1 MTMYQTINEWI
12 DYIDEGCSVL
22 HLDFNVFKK
31 ELSLNIKVFE
41 SEAEYTHKILFQ
53 NVASVYFNGGDGD
66 IRLEKIDPE
75 EYNWQVFEMIYH
87 PEGIGNLSNSIIPEY
102 QSNANFLIDMNR
114 MLIAIEAETVRFD
127 DQSFYAY
134 HSNHK

>member
-1 MTMYQTINEWI
+1 MTMYKTINEWV

-31 ELSLNIKVFE
+31 ELSLDIKVFE
-41 SEAEYTHKILFQ
+41 GEGEYTHKILFQ
-53 NVASVYFNGGDGD
+53 NVASVYFSADVD
-66 IRLEKIDPE
+66 DMRLEKIVPE
-75 EYNWQVFEMIYH
+75 EYNWQVFEFSYH
-87 PEGIGNLSNSIIPEY
+87 PEGIGNFLNCKIEHY
-102 QSNANFLIDMNR
+102 HSNANFLINMNS
-114 MLIAIEAETVRFD
+114 MLIAIEAEMVYFD

>member
-1 MTMYQTINEWI
+1 MTMYKTISEWV

-31 ELSLNIKVFE
+31 ELSLDIKVFE
-41 SEAEYTHKILFQ
+41 DEGEYTHKISFQ
-53 NVASVYFNGGDGD
+53 NVASAYYSADVGDM
-66 IRLEKIDPE
+66 RLEKIDPE
-75 EYNWQVFEMIYH
+75 EYNWQVFEMSYH

-134 HSNHK
+134 QLNTK

>member
-1 MTMYQTINEWI
+1 MTMYKTINDWV

-53 NVASVYFNGGDGD
+53 NVASTYYSADVGDM
-66 IRLEKIDPE
+66 RLEKIIPE
-75 EYNWQVFEMIYH
+75 EYNWQIFEFSYH
-87 PEGIGNLSNSIIPEY
+87 PEGIGNLSNSKIEHY
-102 QSNANFLIDMNR
+102 HSNANFLINMNS
-114 MLIAIEAETVRFD
+114 MLIAIESETVSFD

-134 HSNHK
+134 HSNLK

>member
-1 MTMYQTINEWI
+1 MTMYKTINDWV

-41 SEAEYTHKILFQ
+41 GEGEYTHKISFR
-53 NVASVYFNGGDGD
+53 NVASTYYNAGVGDM
-66 IRLEKIDPE
+66 RLEKIVPE
-75 EYNWQVFEMIYH
+75 EYNWQIFEFSYH
-87 PEGIGNLSNSIIPEY
+87 PEGIGNMSNSNIEHY
-102 QSNANFLIDMNR
+102 HSNANFLINMNS

-127 DQSFYAY
+127 DRSFYAY

>member
-1 MTMYQTINEWI
+1 MYKTIQEWV

-22 HLDFNVFKK
+22 HLNFNVFKK
-31 ELSLNIKVFE
+31 ELSLDIKVFE
-41 SEAEYTHKILFQ
+41 SEGEYTHNIIFQ

-75 EYNWQVFEMIYH
+75 EYNWQVFEMSYH
-87 PEGIGNLSNSIIPEY
+87 PEGIGNLSNSVIPEY

-114 MLIAIEAETVRFD
+114 MLIAIEAEIFRFD
-127 DQSFYAY
+127 DLSFYAY
-134 HSNHK
+134 QLNTK

>member
-1 MTMYQTINEWI
+1 MTMYKTINDWV

-22 HLDFNVFKK
+22 HLGFNVFKK
-31 ELSLNIKVFE
+31 ELTLNIKVFE
-41 SEAEYTHKILFQ
+41 GEGEYTHKILFQ
-53 NVASVYFNGGDGD
+53 NVASTHYSADVGDM
-66 IRLEKIDPE
+66 RLEKIVPE
-75 EYNWQVFEMIYH
+75 EYNWQIFEFSYH
-87 PEGIGNLSNSIIPEY
+87 PEGIGNLSNSKIEHY
-102 QSNANFLIDMNR
+102 HSNANFLINMNS

>member
-1 MTMYQTINEWI
+1 MTMYKTIIEWV

-31 ELSLNIKVFE
+31 ELSLEIKVVE
-41 SEAEYTHKILFQ
+41 GEGEYLHKILFQ

-75 EYNWQVFEMIYH
+75 EYNWQVFEFSYH

-114 MLIAIEAETVRFD
+114 MLIAIETETVRFD
-127 DQSFYAY
+127 HQSFYAY
-134 HSNHK
+134 HLNLK

>member
-1 MTMYQTINEWI
+1 MTMYKTINDWV

-41 SEAEYTHKILFQ
+41 SEAEYTHKILFR
-53 NVASVYFNGGDGD
+53 NVASTYYSADVGDM
-66 IRLEKIDPE
+66 RLEKIIPE
-75 EYNWQVFEMIYH
+75 EYNWQIFEFSYH
-87 PEGIGNLSNSIIPEY
+87 PEGIGNLSNSKIEHY
-102 QSNANFLIDMNR
+102 HSNANFLINMNS

-127 DQSFYAY
+127 NRSFYAY

>member
-1 MTMYQTINEWI
+1 MTMYKTINEWV

-31 ELSLNIKVFE
+31 ELSLDIKVFE
-41 SEAEYTHKILFQ
+41 GEGEYTHKIIFQ
-53 NVASVYFNGGDGD
+53 NVASVYFSADIGDM
-66 IRLEKIDPE
+66 RLEKIVPE
-75 EYNWQVFEMIYH
+75 EYNWQVFEFSYH
-87 PEGIGNLSNSIIPEY
+87 PGGIGNFLNCKIEHY
-102 QSNANFLIDMNR
+102 HSNANFLINMNS
-114 MLIAIEAETVRFD
+114 MLIAIEAEMVYFD

>member
-1 MTMYQTINEWI
+1 MYQTINEWV

-31 ELSLNIKVFE
+31 ELSLDIKVFE
-41 SEAEYTHKILFQ
+41 SKAEYTHKILFQ
-53 NVASVYFNGGDGD
+53 NVASVYFNGGDDD

-75 EYNWQVFEMIYH
+75 EYNWQVFEMSYH

-114 MLIAIEAETVRFD
+114 MLIAIEAEIVRFD
-127 DQSFYAY
+127 DQSFYA
-134 HSNHK
+134 

>member
-1 MTMYQTINEWI
+1 MYQMINEWV
-12 DYIDEGCSVL
+12 DYIDEGCSVF

-41 SEAEYTHKILFQ
+41 SESEYTHKILFQ

-75 EYNWQVFEMIYH
+75 EYNWQVFEMSYH

>member
-1 MTMYQTINEWI
+1 MYKTIIEWV

-31 ELSLNIKVFE
+31 ELSLEIKVVE
-41 SEAEYTHKILFQ
+41 GEGEYFHKILFK

-75 EYNWQVFEMIYH
+75 EYNWQVFEFSYH

-134 HSNHK
+134 HSNLK

>member
-1 MTMYQTINEWI
+1 MYKTIQEWV

-22 HLDFNVFKK
+22 HLNFNVFKN
-31 ELSLNIKVFE
+31 ELSLDIKVFE
-41 SEAEYTHKILFQ
+41 SEAEYTHNIIFQ

-75 EYNWQVFEMIYH
+75 EYNWQVFEMSYH
-87 PEGIGNLSNSIIPEY
+87 PEGIGNLSNSVIPEY

-114 MLIAIEAETVRFD
+114 MLIAIEAEIVRFD

-134 HSNHK
+134 QLNTK

>member
-1 MTMYQTINEWI
+1 MTMCKTINDWV
-12 DYIDEGCSVL
+12 DYIDEGGSVL

-31 ELSLNIKVFE
+31 ELTLDIKVFE
-41 SEAEYTHKILFQ
+41 DEGEYKHKILFQ
-53 NVASVYFNGGDGD
+53 NVASTYYSADVGDM
-66 IRLEKIDPE
+66 RLEKIDPE
-75 EYNWQVFEMIYH
+75 EYNWQVFEMSYH
-87 PEGIGNLSNSIIPEY
+87 PEGIGNLSNPEIPEY

>member
-1 MTMYQTINEWI
+1 MKMYKTINEWV

-22 HLDFNVFKK
+22 QIDFNVFKK
-31 ELSLNIKVFE
+31 ELLIEIHVVQNK
-41 SEAEYTHKILFQ
+41 AQYTHNIIFQ

-75 EYNWQVFEMIYH
+75 EYNWQVFEMSYH
-87 PEGIGNLSNSIIPEY
+87 PEGIGNLSNSVIPEY

-114 MLIAIEAETVRFD
+114 MLIAIEAETVCFD

-134 HSNHK
+134 QLNTK

>member
-1 MTMYQTINEWI
+1 MTMYKTIHEWV

-31 ELSLNIKVFE
+31 ELSLDIKVFE
-41 SEAEYTHKILFQ
+41 GEGEYTHKILFQ
-53 NVASVYFNGGDGD
+53 NVASVYFSADVGDM
-66 IRLEKIDPE
+66 RLEKIVPE
-75 EYNWQVFEMIYH
+75 EYNWQVFEFSYH
-87 PEGIGNLSNSIIPEY
+87 PEGIGNFLNCKIEHY
-102 QSNANFLIDMNR
+102 HSNANFLINMNS
-114 MLIAIEAETVRFD
+114 MLIAIEAEMVYFD

>member
-1 MTMYQTINEWI
+1 MTMYKTINDWV

-31 ELSLNIKVFE
+31 ELTLNIKVFDGE
-41 SEAEYTHKILFQ
+41 GEYTHKILFQ
-53 NVASVYFNGGDGD
+53 NVASTYYSADVGD

-75 EYNWQVFEMIYH
+75 EYNWQIFEFSYH
-87 PEGIGNLSNSIIPEY
+87 PEGIGNLSNSNTEHY
-102 QSNANFLIDMNR
+102 HSNANFLINMNS

>member
-1 MTMYQTINEWI
+1 MYKTINQWV
-12 DYIDEGCSVL
+12 DYIDGGCSVL
-22 HLDFNVFKK
+22 QIDFNVFKK
-31 ELSLNIKVFE
+31 ELLIEIQVVQNKV
-41 SEAEYTHKILFQ
+41 EYTHNIIFQ

-75 EYNWQVFEMIYH
+75 EYNWQVFEMSYH
-87 PEGIGNLSNSIIPEY
+87 PEGIGNLSNSVIPEY

-114 MLIAIEAETVRFD
+114 MLIAIEAEKVRFD

-134 HSNHK
+134 QLNN